1 MAELVGQTFS
11 KGEARAI
18 AVHAQGFNGLSEGSE
33 LRSSLGAGER
43 SNGSDLLAALDHLS
57 LFQIDSVNVFE
68 RAHYMPAFSRIGS
81 YDRTLLDLAHSP
93 AETVGGPG
101 ENAEAG
107 TKAGVGVGANSIA
120 ARPTLIEYW
129 AHEAS
134 LIRVEDLPLHQWR
147 MHKYRATAPS
157 YSADFARDNEPLF
170 EWLKAYLADVGPQTA
185 GDVEHPANVRKPGT
199 WWHHNDI
206 KRALEVMFLRGE
218 LVAAGRKSFSRRYGL
233 PEQVLPAEVH
243 AALNTDNYDERP
255 DRKALLTRAAVSYGI
270 ASARDLA
277 DYHRQHFA
285 VAKPLIED
293 LVSEGTLLPVQVEG
307 VDTQHYLHK
316 DANLTPQNHIGTT
329 IVSPFDPLVWH
340 RPRTEA
346 LFDFHYRIEIYTPE
360 PKRIFGYYTLPILH
374 NGNVVGRI
382 DLKSDRQNGKL
393 VAKASWHETWM
404 PATATRELAA
414 ALAKHLRQV
423 AIWQGLN
430 SIEVAERGNL
440 AAALAKAV
448 QAKA

>member
-1 MAELVGQTFS
+1 VG
-11 KGEARAI
+11 A
-18 AVHAQGFNGLSEGSE
+18 GSGAGA
-33 LRSSLGAGER
+33 RSSVGTTQATAPT
-43 SNGSDLLAALDHLS
+43 LLDALDRLS

-81 YDRTLLDLAHSP
+81 YDRTLLDEAHSP
-93 AETVGGPG
+93 GGDK
-101 ENAEAG
+101 NA
-107 TKAGVGVGANSIA
+107 KPS
-120 ARPTLIEYW
+120 LIEYW

-134 LIRVEDLPLHQWR
+134 LVRVEDLPMHQWR
-147 MHKYRATAPS
+147 MHKFRATPPS
-157 YSADFARDNEPLF
+157 YSVDFARDNQPLF
-170 EWLKAYLADVGPQTA
+170 EWLTAYLADVGPQTA
-185 GDVEHPANVRKPGT
+185 GEVEHPANVRKPGT

-243 AALNTDNYDERP
+243 AALNVANYDPHP
-255 DRKALLTRAAVSYGI
+255 DRKALLMRAAKIYGI

-285 VAKPLIED
+285 TVKPLIDE
-293 LVSEGTLLPVQVEG
+293 LVESGHLVLAQVEG
-307 VDTQHYLHK
+307 VEGQHFTHPE
-316 DANLTPQNHIGTT
+316 ANLAPESHAGTT
-329 IVSPFDPLVWH
+329 VVSPFDPLVWH

-360 PKRIFGYYTLPILH
+360 PKRVFGYYTLPILH

-393 VAKASWHETWM
+393 MAKASWHEASVT
-404 PATATRELAA
+404 AAATRELAA
-414 ALAKHLRQV
+414 ALAQHLRLV
-423 AIWQGLN
+423 AAWQGL
-430 SIEVAERGNL
+430 SGVEIAERGNL

-448 QAKA
+448 LAKR